1 VGSSTDV
8 VVNALKQLRMATY
21 DSLQQYDSSYS
32 LDTYKVILKELEAR
46 SQVKKLIF
54 RAGTQERYVWI
65 LPWYEDE
72 AKEEIGALRT
82 EVIEYLGS
90 TPATSRQIREYFKEK
105 HSAHHQIAYLAV
117 RQLASEGRL
126 EQIQFNEGQRWIS
139 IYYLPEKRP
148 ALDDLL
154 KRSLAIVNSKGSAF
168 AHDLQDSMGIS
179 LWLASA
185 LLATLAYQKHVMR
198 FKVGWS
204 YSRNKPV
211 FAYCAQGQEDEAVRR
226 YRKSINELQKKQR
239 KLRLVEEYSSK
250 FLSACREMRSDEAL
264 ADLAIAYFDRTARS
278 AWLKGRDSKILAW
291 SAFFLAS
298 KTLRK
303 GITPGE
309 VEAYSK
315 VEKRALVMNAKELN
329 DFLQLN
335 VPDLYP
341 HPTDFVERIIA
352 RMELPARLTTTG
364 GATRIDRG
372 ELLEETKR
380 FLLSLPRSVSFGKR
394 GESLAAASLY
404 LTASRLGIFSC
415 TQARIST
422 AADITEVT
430 LRNTLRL
437 IENIRPALAK
447 LASPQV
453 VGGSANERRE

>member
-1 VGSSTDV
+1 MESSTDV

-21 DSLQQYDSSYS
+21 DSLRRYDSSYS
-32 LDTYKVILKELEAR
+32 FDTYKVVLKELEAR

-54 RAGTQERYVWI
+54 RAGTQERYVWV

-72 AKEEIGALRT
+72 AKEEIEALQT
-82 EVIEYLGS
+82 EAIEYLSS
-90 TPATSRQIREYFKEK
+90 TPATGGEIREYFKEK
-105 HSAHHQIAYLAV
+105 HSAHHQIANLAV
-117 RQLASEGRL
+117 RQLVSEGRL

-168 AHDLQDSMGIS
+168 GHDLQDSMGIS

-185 LLATLAYQKHVMR
+185 LLATLAHQKHVMK

-211 FAYCAQGQEDEAVRR
+211 FAYCIQGQEDEAVRR
-226 YRKSINELQKKQR
+226 YRKRINELQKKQR

-250 FLSACREMRSDEAL
+250 FVSACREMRSDETL
-264 ADLAIAYFDRTARS
+264 ADLATVYFDRTARS
-278 AWLKGRDSKILAW
+278 TWMKGRDSKIVAW

-298 KTLRK
+298 KILRK

-309 VEAYSK
+309 IEAYSK
-315 VEKRALVMNAKELN
+315 VERRALLMNSKELN

-335 VPDLYP
+335 VQDLYP
-341 HPTDFVERIIA
+341 YPTDFVGRIVT
-352 RMELPARLTTTG
+352 RMELPQKLTTRGVTS
-364 GATRIDRG
+364 IDRQ

-380 FLLSLPRSVSFGKR
+380 FLSSLPRSISFGKR

-404 LTASRLGIFSC
+404 LTASRLGINDC
-415 TQARIST
+415 TQRLISG
-422 AADITEVT
+422 AADITVVT

-437 IENIRPALAK
+437 IEIIKPGPAK
-447 LASPQV
+447 LASPQL
-453 VGGSANERRE
+453 VGGSPSE